1 MTSAASPITVHAK
14 RRTARRGAAP
24 SLTAVGTFV
33 PDAIELRRYEPAD
46 QNVTQS
52 NNKEP
57 VAIIAKSTIIPAHRT
72 SSRKAALPIF
82 DSIKA
87 PLAFAPRLALQFS
100 ASALANP
107 QRNYGSHGLDELA
120 LRARLQICSGER
132 HTVCLGAPCP
142 RRSVSRERICAQSRP
157 LTCL

>member
-1 MTSAASPITVHAK
+1 MGRAWSLAPECGSAVTAPSQHRSFNRISDGW
-14 RRTARRGAAP
+14 TARRGAAP

-52 NNKEP
+52 NKKEP

-87 PLAFAPRLALQFS
+87 PLAFAPRLALQFA
-100 ASALANP
+100 ASALADP
-107 QRNYGSHGLDELA
+107 RRNYGSHGPDELA
-120 LRARLQICSGER
+120 LRGRLQICSGEPHMVMPR
-132 HTVCLGAPCP
+132 APWT
-142 RRSVSRERICAQSRP
+142 R
-157 LTCL
+157 